1 MKHDGSAHDWDWKP
15 GVSVGAL
22 VFGAALRPDAL
33 DGPIELLPPSS
44 ESVGRKVAKLIDEHV
59 IALGIDP
66 LIPPIAITDAEFTEH
81 VQRQAS
87 PRARAS
93 EMKHALR
100 HHIRKHLQEDPV
112 HYQKL
117 SERLEE
123 ILATFGENWE
133 QLSLAL
139 QAFVAEVQRGREK
152 QDDVDLDPAT
162 QAPFFDLLVAERA
175 VEGPVSPADR
185 TWLAGLTVELVQH
198 IQREIAIVGFWK
210 NAHAQEV
217 LRGDV
222 FQFLDE
228 HEIVSFERA
237 DAVADKLMEL
247 ARANHHKLVSS

>member
-1 MKHDGSAHDWDWKP
+1 VVFP
-15 GVSVGAL
+15 RPEAL
-22 VFGAALRPDAL
+22 PYLADAERFGLIYEKVRLLLR
-33 DGPIELLPPSS
+33 GEVPPLAK
-44 ESVGRKVAKLIDEHV
+44 SVGRKVAKLIDEHV

-66 LIPPIAITDAEFTEH
+66 LIPPISITDAEFTEH
-81 VQRQAS
+81 VNRQAS

-139 QAFVAEVQRGREK
+139 QSFVTEVQGGRQR

-162 QAPFFDLLVAERA
+162 QAPFFDVLMAERA
-175 VEGPVSPADR
+175 GEGPVPAEDR
-185 TWLAGLTVELVQH
+185 AWLAGLTVELVQH
-198 IQREIAIVGFWK
+198 LQREIAIVGFWK
-210 NAHAQEV
+210 NSHAQEV
-217 LRGDV
+217 LRGNV

-237 DAVADKLMEL
+237 DAVADRLMEL
-247 ARANHHKLVSS
+247 ARANHPKLVSS